1 MNEERHSEADG
12 PSLIGGEIERAEREA
27 ANAVAQFDRVLD
39 YIDEVVRGGKPF
51 RLRISTIQ
59 ELHRLALDGLS
70 AYAGNWRPGE
80 VRIHHS
86 RHQPPKAHLVAG
98 LMEEMCDWINDR
110 IKLAS
115 PITLCAYAMW
125 RLNWI
130 HPFDD
135 GNGRTSRAV
144 AYFVLCAATGY
155 RLPGRVTIPEL
166 IAANK
171 APYYQALER
180 IDDSQLRDPEPDLS
194 PMKELLEG
202 YLAKQL
208 AEAFQAANGSQ
219 PPGSEPGPSEARKF
233 H

>member
-1 MNEERHSEADG
+1 MTDERHSEADV
-12 PSLIGGEIERAEREA
+12 PSLVADETARAEREA
-27 ANAVAQFDRVLD
+27 SNAIVQFDRVLD
-39 YIDEVVRGGKPF
+39 MIDNVVRGGQPF
-51 RLRISTIQ
+51 RLRVSLIQ
-59 ELHRLALDGLS
+59 DLHRLALDGLS
-70 AYAGNWRPGE
+70 AYAGNWRPGD
-80 VRIHHS
+80 VRIGHS
-86 RHQPPKAHLVAG
+86 RHEPPKAHLVAG

-110 IKLAS
+110 FHTAS
-115 PITLCAYAMW
+115 PITLCAYTMW

-144 AYFVLCAATGY
+144 AYFVLGASVGY

-171 APYYQALER
+171 APYYRALEL
-180 IDDSQLRDPEPDLS
+180 IDDSARREDEPALT
-194 PMKELLEG
+194 PMKELIEG

-208 AEAFQAANGSQ
+208 ADAFEAANSAVADNDTAQ
-219 PPGSEPGPSEARKF
+219 DRKF

>member
-1 MNEERHSEADG
+1 MTDERHSEADV
-12 PSLIGGEIERAEREA
+12 PSLVADETARAEREA
-27 ANAVAQFDRVLD
+27 SNAIVQFDHVLD
-39 YIDEVVRGGKPF
+39 MIDNVVRGGQPF
-51 RLRISTIQ
+51 RLRVSLIQ
-59 ELHRLALDGLS
+59 DLHRLALDGLS
-70 AYAGNWRPGE
+70 AYAGNWRPGD
-80 VRIHHS
+80 VRIGHS
-86 RHQPPKAHLVAG
+86 RHEPPKAHLVAG

-110 IKLAS
+110 FHTAS
-115 PITLCAYAMW
+115 PITLCAYTMW

-144 AYFVLCAATGY
+144 AYFVLGASVGY

-171 APYYQALER
+171 APYYRALEL
-180 IDDSQLRDPEPDLS
+180 IDDSARREDEPALT
-194 PMKELLEG
+194 PMKELIEG

-208 AEAFQAANGSQ
+208 AEAFEAANSAVADNDTAQ
-219 PPGSEPGPSEARKF
+219 DRKF